1 MKKSAAK
8 ATARRTKRVLPDQAA
23 RDCDA
28 LDDPAF
34 PSWYRQR
41 LAVALLAKAIKGA
54 YAGALAKVKR

>member
-1 MKKSAAK
+1 MGNAA
-8 ATARRTKRVLPDQAA
+8 AAAYDRAAQAA